1 MVAKRDYYY
10 LFHTLTPFRGTKEI
24 AMGNP
29 NEQTSIDEIAISLKR
44 LEERIARIEEHLGLE
59 PAGEPG
65 KTPSTT
71 VSTMPGDEE
80 EKLELQ
86 LGQNWFAKV
95 GIAVLALGIIFLL
108 TFPYKNLPPALP
120 SLFGYALVGGIV
132 ALSRFWRDSFQQVS
146 RYLLGGGLLL
156 LYFSTLRL
164 SHFSPEPAITS
175 VPLEVG
181 LLLAVVA
188 LNLTVAARRQSV
200 YLTGMNLFCGFLT
213 ALLAAEPYPVFVL
226 TALMAV
232 VAVMFWRKFEWNATV
247 LLGILFANMTHL
259 LWAVN
264 NPVIGNRLGL
274 VSEPGINLLFVLL
287 YAMIFGT
294 AGLLRTREQQE
305 GTGEIVIAFMNG
317 IFSYSLLLLLTL
329 TSFEQQTVLWHAVA
343 SVLYLG
349 LSVFFWVRRRA
360 RYATFVYAMLGYTAL
375 SVAIIAQFKIPDF
388 FVWLCWQSVLV
399 VSTAVWFR
407 SRLIVVGNFVIYVM
421 VFIAYLFA
429 AGTLSA
435 VSLSFGVVALISA
448 RILNWQKD
456 RLELRT
462 EAMRYSYLGSALFVI
477 PYALYHTVPSGFVS
491 LSWLVVALLYYVI
504 SRLLNNRKYRWMSL
518 LTISMTILYVVFVDM
533 VGVDPTLRIISF
545 LVLGTALLL
554 ISMFYTRRRA
564 SVERA
569 KEKKEG

>member
-1 MVAKRDYYY
+1 M
-10 LFHTLTPFRGTKEI
+10 FHTLTPFRGKEEI
-24 AMGNP
+24 VMGDP
-29 NEQTSIDEIAISLKR
+29 NEQTGFDEIVLALKR

-59 PAGEPG
+59 SGAEPENR
-65 KTPSTT
+65 PSTAT
-71 VSTMPGDEE
+71 SGTPDDEE

-108 TFPYKNLPPALP
+108 AFPYKNLPPALP
-120 SLFGYALVGGIV
+120 SLFGYALVAGIFG
-132 ALSRFWRDSFQQVS
+132 LSRYWRDTFQQVS

-164 SHFSPEPAITS
+164 AHFSPDPAITS
-175 VPLEVG
+175 LPLEVG

-188 LNLTVAARRQSV
+188 FNLTVAARRQSV
-200 YLTGMNLFCGFLT
+200 YLAGMSLFCGFLT
-213 ALLAAEPYPVFVL
+213 ALLAAEPYQVFVL
-226 TALMAV
+226 TL
-232 VAVMFWRKFEWNATV
+232 VMVTVTAIFWRKYDWYPAV
-247 LLGILFANMTHL
+247 LLGILFANLTHL
-259 LWAVN
+259 LWAMN
-264 NPVIGNRLGL
+264 NPVIGNPLGL
-274 VSEPGINLLFVLL
+274 VSEPGVNLLFVLL
-287 YAMIFGT
+287 YAMIFGVT
-294 AGLLRTREQQE
+294 GLLRAGDQQE

-317 IFSYSLLLLLTL
+317 LFSYSLLLLLTL
-329 TSFEQQTVLWHAVA
+329 TSFGQQTVLWHGLA

-360 RYATFVYAMLGYTAL
+360 RYATFVYAMLGYAAL
-375 SVAIIAQFKIPDF
+375 SVAIIAQFKMPDF

-407 SRLIVVGNFVIYVM
+407 SRLIVVGNFVVYVA

-435 VSLSFGVVALISA
+435 VSLSFGIVALISA

-477 PYALYHTVPSGFVS
+477 PYALYHTVPAGFVS
-491 LSWLVVALLYYVI
+491 LSWLVVALLYYLI

-518 LTISMTILYVVFVDM
+518 LTISMTILYVVLVDM
-533 VGVDPTLRIISF
+533 VGVDATLRIISF
-545 LVLGTALLL
+545 LVLGIALLL

-564 SVERA
+564 SVGPT
-569 KEKKEG
+569 KEQTKG